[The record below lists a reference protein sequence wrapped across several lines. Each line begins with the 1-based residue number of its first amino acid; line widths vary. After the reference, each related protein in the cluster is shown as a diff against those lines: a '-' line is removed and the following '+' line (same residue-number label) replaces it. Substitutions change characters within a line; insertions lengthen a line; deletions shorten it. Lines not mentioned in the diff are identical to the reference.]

1 MRLVKKHKINIRRAF
16 QVNAKDE
23 RILAQRQE
31 DLKLRMDRKRV
42 EKMEDRLRRTVPA
55 FRFAK
60 RFWGLKPG
68 AMAAGLGH
76 ACIEFFDRICRIDG
90 SLPAGAGVVF
100 RRPF

>member
-1 MRLVKKHKINIRRAF
+1 M
-16 QVNAKDE
+16 NAKDE

-60 RFWGLKPG
+60 RFWGLKPS
-68 AMAAGLGH
+68 ARTAG
-76 ACIEFFDRICRIDG
+76 RPCRHR
-90 SLPAGAGVVF
+90 VF
-100 RRPF
+100 